1 MTLARKGRG
10 QDDEL
15 GVGVSWAMVMDAVGR
30 HRGLKGWRAGP
41 VLVSARQ
48 AACGPAAVGA
58 VVLLDEHSCSAT
70 LLKPLLLIVASELA
84 LDQDGRLGHLLVEC
98 KL

>member
-1 MTLARKGRG
+1 MTW
-10 QDDEL
+10 EL
-15 GVGVSWAMVMDAVGR
+15 GFHGQWSWMR
-30 HRGLKGWRAGP
+30 WTRTEGWRAGP
-41 VLVSARQ
+41 VLVAGRQ
-48 AACGPAAVGA
+48 TASGPSAVGA